1 MQKINYK
8 STNRIKVSLLNVGL
22 YFLFIV
28 TVLIPFL
35 FIVYNPISGVGH
47 FFYDKRSFSL
57 ITFPV
62 FLYFLVVGIYSYKV
76 VIDPYII
83 QITSS
88 RLFIS
93 IFKQGDYID
102 IAHTMLRDYSFFDRS
117 FSFNKTLML
126 KIETPSGRLIA
137 KRFNLTLISEKEIDK
152 ISDRLN
158 RIIVKNN

>member
-28 TVLIPFL
+28 IVLIPFL

-57 ITFPV
+57 IIFPV
-62 FLYFLVVGIYSYKV
+62 FLYFLVTGTYSYKI
-76 VIDPYII
+76 VIDSYII
-83 QITSS
+83 EITSS
-88 RLFIS
+88 RFFIS
-93 IFKQGDYID
+93 IFNRGDYID
-102 IAHTMLRDYSFFDRS
+102 IAHPMLRDYAFFDRP
-117 FSFNKTLML
+117 FSFNKILML
-126 KIETPSGRLIA
+126 KIETSSGRLMA
-137 KRFNLTLISEKEIDK
+137 KRFHLTLISEKEIEE